1 MSEKTVHTCELETRK
16 DRRKMRVKVK
26 GYGTIQAS
34 KDMLNILSTA
44 FDHASELEKLNN
56 REALSKLFSEFS
68 SEIFI
73 ALEETGYYK

>member
-1 MSEKTVHTCELETRK
+1 MNGFSVHTYGLSK
-16 DRRKMRVKVK
+16 KGQAKNMRVKIK
-26 GYGTIQAS
+26 GYGTIQAP

-44 FDHASELEKLNN
+44 FDHASELEMQNN

-73 ALEETGYYK
+73 ALEEAGYYK